1 MTSSERTLKI
11 VIDES
16 SAGQRLDKILATH
29 PQIQSRT
36 KAALLCDGGL
46 VTSNGKTLK
55 ASAKLVAG
63 ESLIVALPAPVV
75 VTDLQPL
82 DLPLQFLY
90 QDDEL
95 VVVDKPAGLVV
106 HPSYGHNQD
115 TLVNALLHHVDNLS
129 MGFQENRPGIVHR
142 LDKDTSGILVVAKND
157 VAHAFLAKQFREKTV
172 HRVYEAAIW
181 GSPKTTGGTA
191 RSHLRR
197 HPTDRKR
204 FASSPSGATPQ
215 GKLAITHWRNIRTSR
230 SGFSLVECRLETG
243 RTHQIRV
250 HLSEMGHPIVGDAL
264 YGGVARAKN
273 LKNVALRGAIAS
285 LDRIALHARELAF
298 VHPRTG
304 KMLSFVSPWPAPM
317 PNLLESMGLIDV

>member
-1 MTSSERTLKI
+1 VTSLERILKI
-11 VIDES
+11 VIDDA
-16 SAGQRLDKILATH
+16 SAGQRLDKILASH

-36 KAALLCDGGL
+36 KAAVLCDGGL
-46 VTSNGKTLK
+46 VTSNGKALK

-63 ESLIVALPAPVV
+63 QSLVITLPEPVAA
-75 VTDLQPL
+75 TDLKPL
-82 DLPLQFLY
+82 DLPLQLLY
-90 QDDEL
+90 QDDDI

-115 TLVNALLHHVDNLS
+115 TLVNVLLHHVGNLS

-181 GSPKTTGGTA
+181 GSPKSSGGTA

-204 FASSPSGATPQ
+204 FASAPDGTVPK
-215 GKLAITHWRNIRTSR
+215 GKLAITHWRNIRTSH

-273 LKNVALRGAIAS
+273 LKSVALRGAIAN
-285 LDRIALHARELAF
+285 LNRIALHARELAF

-304 KMLSFVSPWPAPM
+304 KMLSFVSPWPVPM
-317 PNLLESMGLIDV
+317 PGLLESMGLVDV